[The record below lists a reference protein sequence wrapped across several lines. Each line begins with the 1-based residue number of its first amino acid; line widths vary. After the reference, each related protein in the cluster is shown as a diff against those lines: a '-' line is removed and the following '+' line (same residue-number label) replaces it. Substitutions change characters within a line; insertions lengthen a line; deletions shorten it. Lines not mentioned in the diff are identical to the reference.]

1 MNACE
6 GEMKMKKK
14 EKMYAIIFDKHANFK
29 EIRTLS
35 ESNEPLIVNSKSMSG
50 SIYICNQKEF
60 ARLIESAMKHFTSL
74 LETDSN
80 VDKNDDFADMG
91 QQIVLPN
98 GGVGY
103 IKGDIKHFNGSA
115 EADVIRAAPT
125 TSDSADAAKADK
137 LNKWTD

>member
-1 MNACE
+1 
-6 GEMKMKKK
+6 MKKK

-91 QQIVLPN
+91 QQIALPN

-103 IKGDIKHFNGSA
+103 IKMGDVKHFNGST
-115 EADVIRAAPT
+115 EADTMRAAPT
-125 TSDSADAAKADK
+125 TSDIADAAKAAK
-137 LNKWTD
+137 LNKWTN